1 MTTTDVMDLTGAHVE
16 GQRVRLSL
24 LDPDGT
30 PIPGAARWDDDV
42 RVKATPRY
50 RRAEH
55 RLGGVLDYI
64 EVHLFGGSEC
74 SWPWLAEHVG
84 QDSHSGQDS
93 RRGGLIH
100 PFAIELWLPQGERWR
115 HHRLPRIH
123 ADDTDPWE
131 FSAHENPNWP
141 DEDDLPGLTERCWS
155 WRRAERLPSDAPEPV
170 TA

>member
-1 MTTTDVMDLTGAHVE
+1 VTTADVLDLTGAHVE

-24 LDPDGT
+24 LDPAGT
-30 PIPGAARWDDDV
+30 PIPDATRWDDDV

-55 RLGGVLDYI
+55 PLGGVLDYI
-64 EVHLFGGSEC
+64 EVHLIGGDDNTWS
-74 SWPWLAEHVG
+74 WLAEHI
-84 QDSHSGQDS
+84 GQDS
-93 RRGGLIH
+93 RVGGLIH
-100 PFAIELWLPQGERWR
+100 PFAIELWLPQGEQWR
-115 HHRLPRIH
+115 RHRLPRIH
-123 ADDTDPWE
+123 VDDTDPWE

-141 DEDDLPGLTERCWS
+141 DDEDLPEGFAQRSWS